1 MLAPYPGQNAWLY
14 VMFLDNDDM
23 HLPFRFFQYA
33 SLLKGITRPI
43 LKTLFYCCGKLLID
57 VTKANAKF
65 ETDDEDTYD
74 QLVFTHFHTF
84 HSDFF
89 MYQINLIK
97 IR

>member
-1 MLAPYPGQNAWLY
+1 MY
-14 VMFLDNDDM
+14 VIFLDNDDM

-65 ETDDEDTYD
+65 ETDDED
-74 QLVFTHFHTF
+74 
-84 HSDFF
+84 
-89 MYQINLIK
+89 I
-97 IR
+97 IRYL